1 MTKKVDI
8 SVRPPGR
15 RVPPVAD
22 AWVGSDATSS
32 AAGGKLKRLTIDLDP
47 ELHARF
53 KARCAMRGTP
63 ATTPSWPAGRPFRVR
78 SLPRT
83 PSRGYASS

>member
-53 KARCAMRGTP
+53 KARCAMRGTKMV
-63 ATTPSWPAGRPFRVR
+63 AEVVAMISR
-78 SLPRT
+78 SLD
-83 PSRGYASS
+83 GEA

>member
-1 MTKKVDI
+1 MTKKVEI

-15 RVPPVAD
+15 RVPAAD
-22 AWVGSDATSS
+22 AWVSTSS

-53 KARCAMRGTP
+53 KARCAMRGTKMV
-63 ATTPSWPAGRPFRVR
+63 AEVVAMISR
-78 SLPRT
+78 SLD
-83 PSRGYASS
+83 GEG